1 MIRKRD
7 KRLLQT
13 IAYVFSAL
21 VVMSMVLSLLEPVLF
36 REPATPTPTWPPTWT
51 PTVLHTRTPTVPPT
65 NTVQVT
71 TPSPSPTWTP
81 TPTLTTTSQSLQGS
95 IGALPMGTPTAGPS
109 STATPLTAVDGLTM
123 VARLPT
129 PSAPLTPAADHLTFA
144 VCGDSRDDD
153 AIYKKV
159 LARVAQDGN
168 AFLINT
174 GDLVNTGS
182 QDNFQHFQQLMADF
196 PLPFRPVPG
205 NHDRGLGGSL
215 DHYLSYSGAP
225 AAHYSFDAGPV
236 HLTMANSAS
245 GGLDQAE
252 LDWIDQDLAT
262 TDRAV
267 KMVFLHHPPFDPDG
281 TNHILGSGNAAF
293 MALAQKHQVAYV
305 FAGHIHAYSQA
316 ERDGTTYV
324 ITGGAGA
331 PLYTAGHPGA
341 MYHYIQVKVEGTQV
355 STEVVPIT

>member
-7 KRLLQT
+7 KRLLQ
-13 IAYVFSAL
+13 IVAYVFSGL
-21 VVMSMVLSLLEPVLF
+21 VVLSMVLSLLEPVLF

-51 PTVLHTRTPTVPPT
+51 PTLVPTRTPTRIPMTVTPT
-65 NTVQVT
+65 STVQVA
-71 TPSPSPTWTP
+71 TPLPTSTWTP
-81 TPTLTTTSQSLQGS
+81 TPTLTTTSQSLQGP
-95 IGALPMGTPTAGPS
+95 IAALPASTPQ
-109 STATPLTAVDGLTM
+109 ATTSAE
-123 VARLPT
+123 RLV
-129 PSAPLTPAADHLTFA
+129 FA
-144 VCGDSRDDD
+144 VCGDSREDD

-182 QDNFQHFQQLMADF
+182 EGTFQHFQQLMAGF
-196 PLPFRPVPG
+196 PLPFYPVPG

-215 DHYLSYSGAP
+215 DYYLSYSGAP

-236 HLTMANSAS
+236 HLTMVNSSS
-245 GGLDQAE
+245 GRLDQAE

-262 TDRAV
+262 TDHAI

-281 TNHILGSGNAAF
+281 TDHILGSGNAAF

-316 ERDGTTYV
+316 QRDGTTYV

-331 PLYTAGHPGA
+331 PLYVAGHPGA
-341 MYHYIQVKVEGTQV
+341 MYHYVQMKVEGTQV